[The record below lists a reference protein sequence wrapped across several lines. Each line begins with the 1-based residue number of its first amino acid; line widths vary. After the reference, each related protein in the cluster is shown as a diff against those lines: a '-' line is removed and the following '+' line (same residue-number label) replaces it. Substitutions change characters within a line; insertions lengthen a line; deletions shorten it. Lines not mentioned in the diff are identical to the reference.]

1 LKKVKEKFS
10 GEAAKEYQG
19 EDGEATIVSTST
31 DVDASVEHAADAE
44 EEGGT
49 ETRQFFSTLNIAL
62 LAEKYN
68 DEDITKLIDIDM
80 QDNFSLD
87 RMLMPGKSNYVAKA
101 TLQSLHDLH
110 KFKNIEWSHV
120 VYEPLKEVCDG
131 YASDCCMVVFMVST
145 SSYFNNP
152 LSFWARLGM
161 KVTNCRNIGSH
172 VILMDCVK
180 RNDSVKEQAG
190 RINLYNDDLV
200 KQLLC
205 GQSIQQVDGMKR
217 RIML

>member
-10 GEAAKEYQG
+10 GEAAKEYKG
-19 EDGEATIVSTST
+19 EDGEATIVSASA

-62 LAEKYN
+62 LAQKYN

-80 QDNFSLD
+80 QVKLFLEVVLD
-87 RMLMPGKSNYVAKA
+87 RMLMPGKSNYVTKA

-180 RNDSVKEQAG
+180 GNDSMKEQAG

-205 GQSIQQVDGMKR
+205 GQSFSKLMG
-217 RIML
+217 